1 MRNLIIFLF
10 VAVTLFGQAPVI
22 TDVYTFSLQDHN
34 FAPGTELVVIGTFVL
49 HGAGRDFSI
58 NVGGV
63 SGGINVAFNSAFILA
78 TIPINAPS
86 GAQPLTISYQGQV
99 SNALTITVSPLAPEI
114 SGTAVSTNG
123 SNTPPLFQ
131 PYTPFSDASTR
142 KSITPTN
149 PASPGEPLSVSIG
162 GLGTNTLP
170 SVTPTISVG
179 GKNVAIA
186 QSQTGSNGNETL
198 FFFVPQN
205 TAGIVP
211 VIITVASV
219 ASNTTY
225 LPVGT
230 AAAIQAVANSAS
242 FSPVGTVAPGS
253 FATVIGAN
261 LGSTDNVSAFPNT
274 VVNGDS
280 VLFGSIAAPIF
291 ALVTGPGV
299 INVFVPSEL
308 PTSGTVDLT
317 VKTAA
322 GTSAPMTVNLAAAAP
337 GMFSFI
343 DPLHPSRRNG
353 AILVANTAWVAMPLT
368 MAAAMGLPSNCDAL
382 PAGTLCGRPAHPGD
396 NLVIFAT
403 GLGLATPNGDPGGS
417 PIATG
422 SVAPASGNPL
432 YKTVAT
438 PVVTIGGLPAQVG
451 FSGIVPGYAGF
462 YQINLQIP
470 PNAPLGDDVPVQ
482 LSMPGSTSDTT
493 TIAIN

>member
-1 MRNLIIFLF
+1 MRHLILFPFL
-10 VAVTLFGQAPVI
+10 AATLFGQAPVI

-34 FAPGTELVVIGTFVL
+34 FAPGAEVVVTGTFVL
-49 HGAGRDFSI
+49 HAAGRDFSI

-78 TIPINAPS
+78 TIPINAPA
-86 GAQPLTISYQGQV
+86 GNQPLTISYQGQV
-99 SNALTITVSPLAPEI
+99 SNALAITVSPVAPEI

-123 SNTPPLFQ
+123 NNTPPVFD
-131 PYTPFSDASTR
+131 PYYPFSDANTR
-142 KSITPTN
+142 KKITPTN
-149 PASPGEPLSVSIG
+149 PASPGEPLSVSVS
-162 GLGTNTLP
+162 GLGTSTLP
-170 SVTPTISVG
+170 SATPTISVG
-179 GKNVAIA
+179 GNNVAIA
-186 QSQTGSNGNETL
+186 QSQTGTGNETL

-211 VIITVASV
+211 VIITVAGV
-219 ASNTTY
+219 ASNTAY
-225 LPVGT
+225 LPVGS
-230 AAAIQAVANSAS
+230 APAIQAVANSAS
-242 FSPVGTVAPGS
+242 FSPAGAVAPGS

-261 LGSTDNVSAFPNT
+261 FGSTDNVSAFPNT

-317 VKTAA
+317 VQTAA
-322 GTSAPMTVNLAAAAP
+322 GTSAPMTLNLVPAAP

-343 DPLHPSRRNG
+343 DPLHRSRRNG
-353 AILVANTAWVAMPLT
+353 AILVANTAWIAMPLT

-382 PAGTLCGRPAHPGD
+382 PVGTLCGRPAHAGD

-422 SVAPASGNPL
+422 SVAPANANPL

-438 PVVTIGGLPAQVG
+438 PIVTIGGMAAQVQ

-462 YQINLQIP
+462 YQINVQIP
-470 PNAPLGDDVPVQ
+470 SNVSPGDDVPVQ